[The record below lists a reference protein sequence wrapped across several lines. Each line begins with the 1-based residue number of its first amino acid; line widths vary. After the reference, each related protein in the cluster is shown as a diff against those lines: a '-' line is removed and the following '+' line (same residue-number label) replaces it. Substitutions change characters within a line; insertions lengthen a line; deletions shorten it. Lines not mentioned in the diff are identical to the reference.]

1 MIGQLLKLSLLLIF
15 TAFSACSVAQ
25 PEENAEQEPQTTEE
39 LLIEQNRELLKKER
53 ENIEAFIK
61 QNNFTM
67 QRTGSG
73 LYYMLLQESESAN
86 PQPVKVE
93 DEIEY
98 AYRISLL
105 DGTAVKNSV
114 DDGNRVIRVGKDQ
127 VELGLHEALLLMNIG
142 ERMLFIFPAHLAHGI
157 SQNDDDVPLRA
168 TLIYEIEP
176 LKKLN

>member
-1 MIGQLLKLSLLLIF
+1 MIGQFLKFSFLLIF
-15 TAFSACSVAQ
+15 VAFSACSVAQ
-25 PEENAEQEPQTTEE
+25 PEENGQQEPKTTEE

-53 ENIEAFIK
+53 ESIDAFIER
-61 QNNFTM
+61 NNFTM

-73 LYYMLLQESESAN
+73 LYYMEIKPSDN
-86 PQPVKVE
+86 PQPIKVE

-105 DGTAVKNSV
+105 DGTAIKNSV

-157 SQNDDDVPLRA
+157 SQNIDDVPLRA

-176 LKKLN
+176 LKKLNK